1 MHTPSTVAHVS
12 AIFRYLPIFFTAMTH
27 ISFDQQD
34 VLELRGP
41 RASLLVA
48 PQFGARLLRWVVD
61 GQPVIYWPEHA
72 DWSAPARI
80 RGGNPV
86 LFPFIG
92 RHFVDGELG
101 AWRDRQGE
109 IRAMPMHGFARD
121 LPFAYQ
127 LEDQAQAVRMS
138 LSDTPQT
145 RAVYPFGFRFETYY
159 RLDSNALEVEFITHN
174 TGDEPLPYYAG
185 HHFYFALPAELRAD
199 TVLSLPRNRRQFQ
212 SADGSP
218 APAIH
223 GQEHYRLDDPE
234 IMDRFHVL
242 EESGDVTI
250 QTPALGRTI
259 TLSLNSDQSDSVP
272 WYAVTTWTER
282 PDADFYCVEPW
293 LGLPDAIHHGQGLR
307 WIAPGQRERA
317 ALRITV
323 ETTTPKR

>member
-1 MHTPSTVAHVS
+1 
-12 AIFRYLPIFFTAMTH
+12 MTH

-34 VLELRGP
+34 VLELNGP

-61 GQPVIYWPEHA
+61 GQPVIYWPDHA
-72 DWSAPARI
+72 DWSNPARI
-80 RGGNPV
+80 RGGNPL

-101 AWRDRQGE
+101 GWRGRDGQVHN
-109 IRAMPMHGFARD
+109 MPMHGFARD

-127 LEDQAQAVRMS
+127 LEDQEHAIRMS
-138 LSDTPQT
+138 LSDTPAT
-145 RAVYPFGFRFETYY
+145 RAVYPFGFRFETCY
-159 RLDSNALEVEFITHN
+159 RLDGNALEVEFITHN
-174 TGDEPLPYYAG
+174 TGDTPLPYYAG
-185 HHFYFALPAELRAD
+185 HHFYFALPAGLRAG
-199 TVLSLPRNRRQFQ
+199 TMLGLPPNRRQFQ

-218 APAIH
+218 SPAVP
-223 GQEHYRLDDPE
+223 GQRQYRLDQAE

-242 EESGDVTI
+242 DASGKVTI
-250 QTPALGRTI
+250 HTPALGRTI
-259 TLSLNSDQSDSVP
+259 TLALDGGEPDSVP

-293 LGLPDAIHHGQGLR
+293 LGLPDAIHHGHGLR
-307 WIAPGQRERA
+307 WIEPGRHERA

-323 ETTTPKR
+323 DTVA